1 MLNNRILFI
10 LLFLVLLF
18 GTAACSPGDLVGE
31 PVAAVNAEVFIFSGG
46 VEKRLISD
54 EKIVQDNCNG
64 SAEMSQT
71 VTRQHMV
78 QYTLELGAGLT
89 VSAEGK
95 VGLEGIGLV
104 GVGAEVATHY
114 KVSYGRQETVSRSQT
129 VAAAP
134 NSHIQHII
142 QQFEVWE
149 TGEVLIVAGDQN
161 QRLPYSFR
169 RDFSIEAVAPANL
182 GCSPGQA
189 ESITANSLLASA
201 PTSQDNLMAASPTLS
216 VSQIVNMVQNPGFES
231 GTQGWQI
238 SDDISIIPGYLG
250 QSALQSAKT
259 TNSGWGWVGLSQE
272 IAVNPGQRYTFTAYL
287 NWTNASQLH
296 MKVVWLDDLRR
307 KVEGPQVIGGTDGTS
322 GQWVQRGGTVVVP
335 ENVRVATISIWHG
348 MKNGSAEV
356 GGIVQIDEVVFAEIP

>member
-1 MLNNRILFI
+1 MLNNQILFI

-114 KVSYGRQETVSRSQT
+114 KVSYGRQETASRSQT

-182 GCSPGQA
+182 GCTTSATTPRPLESATSSIATSVSVLPTSGITDCNGNTVRNTWAGIDGAISHFYGFPVGDTGWGATANPSQSIGEVALVFGPYIDLAPGQYRVIYRIKISGN
-189 ESITANSLLASA
+189 ESPN
-201 PTSQDNLMAASPTLS
+201 TL
-216 VSQIVNMVQNPGFES
+216 VARLNVGAHVNGINNP
-231 GTQGWQI
+231 
-238 SDDISIIPGYLG
+238 DI
-250 QSALQSAKT
+250 AK
-259 TNSGWGWVGLSQE
+259 G
-272 IAVNPGQRYTFTAYL
+272 
-287 NWTNASQLH
+287 
-296 MKVVWLDDLRR
+296 
-307 KVEGPQVIGGTDGTS
+307 
-322 GQWVQRGGTVVVP
+322 
-335 ENVRVATISIWHG
+335 
-348 MKNGSAEV
+348 
-356 GGIVQIDEVVFAEIP
+356 VFQMS